1 MKKILFAFS
10 LVLVSISAFS
20 INVTFSVDMRY
31 QSVSVNGVHV
41 SGDFQ
46 MSAGY
51 PGNWEPGTTTLTN
64 VPGTSIYSITVNIPA
79 NTKYEYRFINGDQE
93 YESEFIPEK
102 SRVGFNFNDNRWVY
116 IDSTSANTVELPSV
130 IFGGNAP
137 YQKKLIR
144 LSVDMQKQTIV
155 NTSDISVNSSKMYSF
170 YDQVYEVLLFVDSNE
185 TLSYKFSNA
194 TQIETVPESCNING
208 FRTFIVTDDTI
219 ATMVCFSSCSDCAS
233 TGINSLTQSKF
244 GINIYPNPTSDIANI
259 SFSNSSDRNIYLF
272 DMNGRKINQYLN
284 SSEVLLKINTEF
296 LNAGIYVL
304 KVEQEGNV
312 ENLKLIVQ

>member
-10 LVLVSISAFS
+10 FVLLSISAFS

-116 IDSTSANTVELPSV
+116 IDSVSANTVELPSV

-144 LSVDMQKQTIV
+144 LSVDMQKQTIA
-155 NTSDISVNSSKMYSF
+155 NTFDISVNSSKMYSF
-170 YDQVYEVLLFVDSNE
+170 YDHVYEAVLFVDSNE
-185 TLSYKFSNA
+185 TLTYSFSNA
-194 TQIETVPESCNING
+194 TQIETVPEACNTNG
-208 FRTFIVTDDTI
+208 FRTFMVSEDTV
-219 ATMVCFSSCSDCAS
+219 ASMVCFSSCTDCAS
-233 TGINSLTQSKF
+233 TGVNSIYESKF
-244 GINIYPNPTSDIANI
+244 GINIFPNPSSDIANV
-259 SFSNSSDRNIYLF
+259 SFSNSTDRNIYLF
-272 DMNGRKINQYLN
+272 DMNGRKLNQYLN
-284 SSEVLLKINTEF
+284 STEKVVRINTEV

-304 KVEQEGNV
+304 RVEQDGNV
-312 ENLKLIVQ
+312 ENLKLIVR

>member
-1 MKKILFAFS
+1 MKKLLLAFT
-10 LVLVSISAFS
+10 LVFVSVAAFS

-31 QSVSVNGVHV
+31 QLVSVNGVHV

-46 MSAGY
+46 ISAGY

-116 IDSTSANTVELPSV
+116 IDSTSASTIELPSV

-144 LSVDMQKQTIV
+144 LSVDMQKQTV
-155 NTSDISVNSSKMYSF
+155 ANSSDLMVNNTKMYSF
-170 YDQVYEVLLFVDSNE
+170 YDKVYEAIVYVDSNE

-194 TQIETVPESCNING
+194 SQLETVPEACNTNG
-208 FRTFIVTDDTI
+208 YRTFTVTQDTV
-219 ATMVCFSSCSDCAS
+219 TSLVCFSSCSDCS
-233 TGINSLTQSKF
+233 TTGITSNLSSNL
-244 GINIYPNPTSDIANI
+244 GLNIYPNPASDIVNI
-259 SFSNSSDRNIYLF
+259 SFNSSTFRNVYLY
-272 DMNGRKINQYLN
+272 DLEGRILNQYLN
-284 SSEVLLKINTEF
+284 TNERMLRFDSNELTSGMYI
-296 LNAGIYVL
+296 L
-304 KVEQEGNV
+304 KVEQEGNI
-312 ENLKLIVQ
+312 ENFKLIVR